1 MLLSRHSLVDG
12 AGIACGSAVALSKLG
27 GSFLGRGKAPRGF
40 AHLELA
46 IEELL
51 AVEPQERVQL
61 FLN

>member
-1 MLLSRHSLVDG
+1 MPLSRHSLVDG

-27 GSFLGRGKAPRGF
+27 SFFGRGKAPRGF